1 MMRLRSDF
9 ADRALFVRLFGAD
22 VYAVGGYVRDLVR
35 GQPSPD
41 VDILVARYGLAEI
54 VRKLERSGR
63 VDLVGKSFGIIKFTV
78 RGKTCDVALPR
89 TDRPSGAG
97 ARGHKDILVAA
108 DPDLPVEKD
117 LARRDFR
124 TNSMALRLKDGTLID
139 PFEGRQDTLARR
151 IRLTDPAAFPEDP
164 LRVLRVARFASV
176 LGFKVDPAITPIA
189 RAVDLSGLSSER
201 VHDELVKI
209 LLRSPRPSVGLEEM
223 FRLGVLEAWYPE
235 LQALAL
241 IIQDSVFHPER
252 DAFGHHTV
260 WAHTKLAADQAAALA
275 KQAGLTD
282 PRKLALLLAALFHDL
297 GKVSTTRWEYKRGRM
312 AVTSTTISRAKPC
325 KVLARF
331 RIRAWNG
338 FSLGR
343 VVPLLIRATTGR
355 RLWLNQA
362 GDQEGLQPPGGRRRG
377 EIELLVML
385 DAADRRAE
393 DAPRRPDRRPAAVK
407 RSRPR
412 STGRPS
418 PLVMAGTSSS
428 WRSARPGN
436 GPHAQEAL
444 QSPARQRL
452 RDQGRRPRAGP
463 PPRRKDDPMTIL
475 VAGGAG
481 YIGSHTVKELVR
493 EGFDVLVLDNFSSG
507 RPELI
512 ASPRPGDLN
521 DREALRRIFRERG
534 SGPSH
539 SRPHPSRRSR
549 RSAEIFA
556 AT

>member
-1 MMRLRSDF
+1 MMRLRFDF

-35 GQPSPD
+35 GHPSPD
-41 VDILVARYGLAEI
+41 VDILVARHGLAEI

-63 VDLVGKSFGIIKFTV
+63 VDLVGKSFGIIKFTA
-78 RGKTCDVALPR
+78 RGKTYDVALPR
-89 TDRPSGAG
+89 TDRASGAG
-97 ARGHKDILVAA
+97 VRGHKDILVAA

-139 PFEGRQDTLARR
+139 PFEGRKDTLARR

-209 LLRSPRPSVGLEEM
+209 LLRSPRPSVGIEEL

-260 WAHTKLAADQAAALA
+260 WAHTKLAVDQAAALA
-275 KQAGLTD
+275 RQAGLPD

-312 AVTSTTISRAKPC
+312 AVTSCGHDIQSERAAR
-325 KVLARF
+325 KVLTRF
-331 RIRAWNG
+331 RIQTWNG
-338 FSLGR
+338 FNLGR
-343 VVPLLIRATTGR
+343 MVPLLIRTHHRAGELWQNRAGRGTRLVRGLDRTARWLFKRFDELEVNRETIKPLIMGRDLLELGVPPGPDMGRLLKKLYRAQLDGLFETKARGIEKAR
-355 RLWLNQA
+355 RL
-362 GDQEGLQPPGGRRRG
+362 
-377 EIELLVML
+377 IE
-385 DAADRRAE
+385 
-393 DAPRRPDRRPAAVK
+393 
-407 RSRPR
+407 
-412 STGRPS
+412 
-418 PLVMAGTSSS
+418 
-428 WRSARPGN
+428 
-436 GPHAQEAL
+436 
-444 QSPARQRL
+444 
-452 RDQGRRPRAGP
+452 
-463 PPRRKDDPMTIL
+463 RKT
-475 VAGGAG
+475 
-481 YIGSHTVKELVR
+481 R
-493 EGFDVLVLDNFSSG
+493 
-507 RPELI
+507 
-512 ASPRPGDLN
+512 
-521 DREALRRIFRERG
+521 
-534 SGPSH
+534 
-539 SRPHPSRRSR
+539 
-549 RSAEIFA
+549 
-556 AT
+556 